1 MGNPFFPVFIDIS
14 DKKILVVGAG
24 QIAVRRIQTL
34 LRFGADV
41 TVIAPEAREEI
52 REFAEKERICWI
64 TKEFCDND
72 ITEAPENHW
81 YMVLAATDKPEVNEQ
96 IVRVCRKKAIL
107 SNRSDKKEDCD
118 FYFPS
123 VTEVEGVV
131 IGMNSGGTD
140 PGRVKAVRQKIEKT
154 FSVPSSV
161 MEEKTCYTRKKY
173 QNNLE
178 DVSNGK

>member
-24 QIAVRRIQTL
+24 QIAVRRVQTL

-52 REFAEKERICWI
+52 RELAEKERICWI
-64 TKEFCDND
+64 TKEFCDRD
-72 ITEAPENHW
+72 IAESPENQW
-81 YMVLAATDKPEVNEQ
+81 YMVLAATDKTEVNEQ
-96 IVRVCRKKAIL
+96 IIRICRKKEIL
-107 SNRSDKKEDCD
+107 ANRSDKKEDCD

-123 VTEVEGVV
+123 VTEVDGVV

-140 PGRVKAVRQKIEKT
+140 PGRVKTVRQKIEKL
-154 FSVPSSV
+154 FSDSSSV
-161 MEEKTCYTRKKY
+161 MEE
-173 QNNLE
+173 
-178 DVSNGK
+178 

>member
-1 MGNPFFPVFIDIS
+1 MERSFFPMFINIA

-24 QIAVRRIQTL
+24 QIAVRRVQTL

-52 REFAEKERICWI
+52 RELVDEEKICWI
-64 TKEFCDND
+64 KKEFCDSD
-72 ITEAPENHW
+72 IAGAAGNHW
-81 YMVLAATDKPEVNEQ
+81 YMVLAATDKTEVNER
-96 IVRVCRKKAIL
+96 IVRICRKKAIL
-107 SNRSDKKEDCD
+107 ANRSDKKEECD

-123 VTEVEGVV
+123 VTEVDGVV

-154 FSVPSSV
+154 FSDQSGCP
-161 MEEKTCYTRKKY
+161 
-173 QNNLE
+173 
-178 DVSNGK
+178 